1 MLMFSS
7 SVVALIE
14 DELQKKYIVI
24 YTTYAAVCWHVE
36 LRRELELERH
46 HRTNEL
52 LTACV
57 KSFSL
62 QYWRRAQLGMREA
75 NRVDEMMKTISS
87 S

>member
-1 MLMFSS
+1 MFSS

-14 DELQKKYIVI
+14 EKKNKVI

-75 NRVDEMMKTISS
+75 YRVDEMKTISS

>member
-1 MLMFSS
+1 MFSS

-14 DELQKKYIVI
+14 EKKKVI

-62 QYWRRAQLGMREA
+62 QYWRRAQLGA
-75 NRVDEMMKTISS
+75 YRVDKMKTISS

>member
-1 MLMFSS
+1 MLQCAGM
-7 SVVALIE
+7 LNWN
-14 DELQKKYIVI
+14 Y
-24 YTTYAAVCWHVE
+24 
-36 LRRELELERH
+36 
-46 HRTNEL
+46 RTNEL

-75 NRVDEMMKTISS
+75 YRVDEMMKTISS